1 MGMEATNGSGR
12 NRRLAVICWA
22 VILLAGCRAEVAPE
36 LADWDHPAPAADSG
50 NADVPSNI
58 ERAGAEPENPIAA
71 ASDDRDAADGTQ
83 QKTSAAAVEA
93 GSPARRARDKDK
105 LLTIT
110 FDDLKVNIQA
120 DQLFEPWMA
129 TDRVRELDGQRVR
142 IRGFIFPAIFQQTG
156 IKSFPLVMN
165 IDCKFGPG
173 EQAHHVIL
181 VEMID
186 GASTS
191 YTVRPIAVTGR
202 LTLAPWT
209 GPDGNTWALYHL
221 AGERVD

>member
-1 MGMEATNGSGR
+1 MPMAWTNCVGCGLR
-12 NRRLAVICWA
+12 AVAIGGALA
-22 VILLAGCRAEVAPE
+22 LLTGCRAQVAPDLGHNPSIAE
-36 LADWDHPAPAADSG
+36 DPADRDSKAVADSESSAPA
-50 NADVPSNI
+50 V
-58 ERAGAEPENPIAA
+58 AA
-71 ASDDRDAADGTQ
+71 RSTLD
-83 QKTSAAAVEA
+83 
-93 GSPARRARDKDK
+93 RRARDKDQ
-105 LLTIT
+105 LRPIT

-142 IRGFIFPAIFQQTG
+142 IRGFFFPAIFQQTG

-165 IDCKFGPG
+165 TDCKFGPG

-209 GPDGNTWALYHL
+209 GPDGNTWALYHI

>member
-1 MGMEATNGSGR
+1 MPMKWTHCLRCGLRVVAIGGA
-12 NRRLAVICWA
+12 LA
-22 VILLAGCRAEVAPE
+22 LLTGCRAQVAPDLGDYPPIAE
-36 LADWDHPAPAADSG
+36 DPADRDTKSLADKES
-50 NADVPSNI
+50 S
-58 ERAGAEPENPIAA
+58 
-71 ASDDRDAADGTQ
+71 
-83 QKTSAAAVEA
+83 
-93 GSPARRARDKDK
+93 SPAVAARSAPNRRARDKDQ

-120 DQLFEPWMA
+120 DQLFEASMA

-142 IRGFIFPAIFQQTG
+142 IRGFLFPAIFQQTG
-156 IKSFPLVMN
+156 IRSFPLVMN
-165 IDCKFGPG
+165 TDCKFGPG

-209 GPDGNTWALYHL
+209 GPDGNTWALYHI